1 MVAMPARRLHVLV
14 AGAGAAVPIRMIPY
28 GNELPNR
35 INLFRLFRLVSVAV
49 LICFDSFGSDFF
61 RPILVSTPKNRRIHS
76 VRRFERITATE
87 QPACDGGAERSPCA
101 PAAPAAPSTNAWTWK
116 ISHEVSK
123 MMVVDFWVNV
133 PIRMLYT
140 RLTLPYQCAISSPK
154 LPSMRCNKIQGAA
167 MKRNDAT

>member
-1 MVAMPARRLHVLV
+1 MPARRLHVLV

-61 RPILVSTPKNRRIHS
+61 RSILVSTPKNRRIHS

-101 PAAPAAPSTNAWTWK
+101 PAAPRRAAHQRLNMENIARGLK
-116 ISHEVSK
+116 NDGCRFLSK
-123 MMVVDFWVNV
+123 RSNTYVVHS
-133 PIRMLYT
+133 PHSA
-140 RLTLPYQCAISSPK
+140 LPMRYLFPK
-154 LPSMRCNKIQGAA
+154 TAL
-167 MKRNDAT
+167 DALQ